1 MDDICRGVKP
11 LATSASGKDNSLL
24 IARQHTHVLYRATG
38 RGGAAALATDSLL
51 WQRHCGGTEPAGWWY
66 RWYCVSGSAADVRA
80 SVSSTRARNGHDD
93 NNASLIGH
101 GDVTNSSKY
110 NASCTS
116 SCYCRLQYV
125 LNASPSR
132 PPTLASI
139 SRIRFRYGSI
149 RS

>member
-80 SVSSTRARNGHDD
+80 SVSSTRARNGHVMIIMRRLLDT
-93 NNASLIGH
+93 ATSRTPPSI
-101 GDVTNSSKY
+101 Y
-110 NASCTS
+110 NAS

-125 LNASPSR
+125 LDASPSR
-132 PPTLASI
+132 PSTLASI